1 MNNVKFLIC
10 DDVKWYRGKDIGI
23 MLGYKNT
30 KKAIQDHVHSDDKRV
45 QCAVD
50 TSKLTHNQKNTIYI
64 NDRGLKILV
73 SKSRMINA
81 TSIAKDMGIDIHDHK
96 YVTKEAETLEA
107 ITKAFSG
114 EKMRLQY
121 TVKDYRIDLYF
132 PDYNLCIECDENGHC
147 DYNADADRKRT
158 RIITKRLK
166 CKWIRFNPDDK
177 DFNIFSV
184 INQIFI
190 VIKTH
195 L

>member
-1 MNNVKFLIC
+1 MNNVNSIIC
-10 DDVKWYRGKDIGI
+10 DDVKWCKAKDVATL
-23 MLGYKNT
+23 LGYKDTN
-30 KKAIQDHVHSDDKRV
+30 KAVRDHVHADDKRTR
-45 QCAVD
+45 CDID
-50 TSKLTHNQKNTIYI
+50 TSKLTRNQKNTIYI
-64 NDRGLKILV
+64 NDQGLKILV

-114 EKMRLQY
+114 EKMRLQH
-121 TVKDYRIDLYF
+121 TVNDYRIDLYF
-132 PDYNLCIECDENGHC
+132 PDYNLCVECDENGHS

-166 CKWIRFNPDDK
+166 CKWIRFNPDEK

-195 L
+195 V